1 MARERQRLAPGD
13 EEYIACPY
21 CTLQIRAAESV
32 CPHCR
37 QAVSREPEEKR
48 RIALPFSGGGRGLPL
63 RPLWE
68 RYGKWVKAAAPAV
81 VGLLILSIVYGQ
93 WVDYEIRVDPN
104 PALPVRVSGERKGNV
119 VVLRGTVENRGEDV
133 HELSLRSIG
142 VVVETVYRDGRRM
155 KKTVFPK
162 VPHRG
167 EGTLL
172 HGESGTFEIEV
183 PRKDLKAVSFRSEI
197 VDLGSERRFVTPYQ
211 RR

>member
-1 MARERQRLAPGD
+1 MAKERRPAPGNG
-13 EEYIACPY
+13 EYVACPY
-21 CTLQIRAAESV
+21 CTMQVRAAESV

-37 QAVSREPEEKR
+37 QAILPKPREGPRSRLPFGVGERWP
-48 RIALPFSGGGRGLPL
+48 ALPA
-63 RPLWE
+63 LWE

-93 WVDYEIRVDPN
+93 WVKCEIHVDPN
-104 PALPVRVSGERKGNV
+104 PALPVRVSEERKGNA

-142 VVVETVYRDGRRM
+142 VVVEIVYRDGRRV

-183 PRKDLKAVSFRSEI
+183 PAKDLKAVSFRSEV
-197 VDLGSERRFVTPYQ
+197 VDLGSERRFVQPFQ